1 MSSMVT
7 IRSGVVTDEKKD
19 LLNNDKRMKKTQGVT
34 AYTECRQ
41 RGVEGKKNIKI
52 GRSRLNFFLLSQK
65 IV

>member
-34 AYTECRQ
+34 KYTECRQ
-41 RGVEGKKNIKI
+41 RGVEGKKTSKLAEVYLTF
-52 GRSRLNFFLLSQK
+52 SY
-65 IV
+65 